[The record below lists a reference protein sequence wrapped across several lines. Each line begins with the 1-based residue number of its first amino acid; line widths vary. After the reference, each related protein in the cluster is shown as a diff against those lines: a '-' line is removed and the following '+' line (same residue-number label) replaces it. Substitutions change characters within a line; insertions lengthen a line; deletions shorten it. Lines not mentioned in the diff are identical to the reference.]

1 MDIVSFLIIMFF
13 FNTYVFMCIQIW
25 IPIISVYYCIVWFFP
40 HQALPLSSVMTT
52 TRPARFT
59 TFLMATTRHHHR
71 RWDQMPLSS
80 EWQRFQSSRTPS
92 TSATLAACW
101 NQTLVSYR
109 GMLGRQRPHSILWNR
124 FQPRLPLVSCHSNLP
139 FYHHGDD
146 MADAV

>member
-1 MDIVSFLIIMFF
+1 MDIVSFLIIMLF
-13 FNTYVFMCIQIW
+13 FNTYVFG
-25 IPIISVYYCIVWFFP
+25 VYKNVNSYYFCVLLYCLIFS

-71 RWDQMPLSS
+71 RWAQMPLSS

-92 TSATLAACW
+92 TSATPAACW

-109 GMLGRQRPHSILWNR
+109 GTLGRQRPHSILWNR